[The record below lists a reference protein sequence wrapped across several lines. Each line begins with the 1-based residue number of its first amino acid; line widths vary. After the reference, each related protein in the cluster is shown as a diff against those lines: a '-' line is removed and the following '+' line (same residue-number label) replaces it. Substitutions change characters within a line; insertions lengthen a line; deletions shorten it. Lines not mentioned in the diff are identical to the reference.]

1 MFATINLIIETL
13 NKLKVAKAKGIQS
26 SEPSTG
32 ERPWYEQSKQLK
44 GQKKLM
50 PCYQVLS
57 FYPYLH
63 VSTWDLSGNVK
74 YFG

>member
-1 MFATINLIIETL
+1 MFATINLIMETL

-44 GQKKLM
+44 VSGVIL
-50 PCYQVLS
+50 LS
-57 FYPYLH
+57 LFAKD
-63 VSTWDLSGNVK
+63 VSTWDLSGNIK

>member
-1 MFATINLIIETL
+1 MFATINLIMETL

-32 ERPWYEQSKQLK
+32 ERPWFEQSKQLK
-44 GQKKLM
+44 KKLM

-57 FYPYLH
+57 FYPYLQ
-63 VSTWDLSGNVK
+63 K
-74 YFG
+74 M